1 MCGRRH
7 LKWKTSHRYSIYK
20 VDLVV
25 LIKELIS
32 CLPCKQRESDES
44 TYGCAV
50 CVYTRHA
57 TPSLYHHRTIRIYYM
72 FWVFSL
78 SAAAAEAAQYAAAA
92 THNRVGTYN
101 VTHIVFSL
109 GHLYVYREFR
119 CLYSMVTLSLSVGS
133 KHGRDRSQSSS
144 AVVVTFMYCP
154 RLRPSLFLIH
164 FFFFFFAGRCLSIDV
179 CDILLDACLY

>member
-7 LKWKTSHRYSIYK
+7 LKWKTSHRYSVYK
-20 VDLVV
+20 VDLVI

-78 SAAAAEAAQYAAAA
+78 SAAAEAAQYAAAA

-101 VTHIVFSL
+101 VTHLVFSL

-119 CLYSMVTLSLSVGS
+119 CLYSMVSLSLSLLAANIGAIDHKV
-133 KHGRDRSQSSS
+133 RPPSSS
-144 AVVVTFMYCP
+144 PLCTVRACVP
-154 RLRPSLFLIH
+154 
-164 FFFFFFAGRCLSIDV
+164 LSS
-179 CDILLDACLY
+179 

>member
-7 LKWKTSHRYSIYK
+7 LKWKTSHRYSVYK
-20 VDLVV
+20 VDLVI

-78 SAAAAEAAQYAAAA
+78 
-92 THNRVGTYN
+92 
-101 VTHIVFSL
+101 THIVFSL